1 MKLVIVDDDKDITY
15 SIATA
20 LKEIDKSIEVLEAN
34 SGKECLKLL
43 KTEKPDLILLDVMM
57 PEMNGWEL
65 SIALKANKDTCNI
78 PIVFLTCLDDPGCKR
93 MGLTFGVDY
102 LTKPFEAK
110 ELHKII
116 TKILKL
122 KLKN

>member
-1 MKLVIVDDDKDITY
+1 MKLVIVDDDRDITY
-15 SIATA
+15 TVATV
-20 LKEIDKSIEVLEAN
+20 LKEIDQSIEVLEAN

-57 PEMNGWEL
+57 PEMNGWDL

-78 PIVFLTCLDDPGCKR
+78 PIVFLTCLDDPSCKR

-102 LTKPFEAK
+102 ITKPFEVK
-110 ELHKII
+110 ELHKMIK
-116 TKILKL
+116 KILKL
-122 KLKN
+122 KSQ